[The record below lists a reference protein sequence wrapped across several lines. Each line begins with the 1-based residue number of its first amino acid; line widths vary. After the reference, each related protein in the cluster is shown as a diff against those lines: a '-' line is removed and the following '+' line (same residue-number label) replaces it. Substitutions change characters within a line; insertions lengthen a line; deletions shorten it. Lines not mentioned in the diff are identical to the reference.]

1 MMPAMAADGAEE
13 ERDEGGARVIA
24 ISSRGRAVPPPGAP
38 EPARRPTAGAG
49 VDRALLDR
57 HRAGDPE
64 AFPALVAAF
73 RAPVFGYLTRCGVR
87 AADRDDLFQEAFL
100 RVHRAAS
107 PGASSE
113 LPTGPVAPWL
123 FTIVVNLVRSHF
135 RKAGVRRGTT
145 LDTDAGERA
154 VGSEIP
160 ADRALETREQLA
172 WLEAAMAKLPLEQR
186 EALVLTGVDG
196 LELAE
201 AAAALEVPVDTVKTR
216 VRRARLALA
225 EARARAGVIAAREE
239 GR

>member
-38 EPARRPTAGAG
+38 EPPRRPTAGAG